1 MLRTNLRD
9 TKRNTPGSDRGCF
22 VWVLLVSVAVV
33 MTVAVL
39 VLVGGLL
46 DNCRLGRLRL
56 QPGAFEVIVA

>member
-1 MLRTNLRD
+1 LTGVLRY
-9 TKRNTPGSDRGCF
+9 K
-22 VWVLLVSVAVV
+22 VLLVSVAVV